1 MTSMED
7 DLKNLK
13 MDYLSKHWADLYQFL
28 NLTSG
33 DQNKTNKGLN

>member
-1 MTSMED
+1 MED

-13 MDYLSKHWADLYQFL
+13 MDFLNNHWADLYQFL

-33 DQNKTNKGLN
+33 DETKTDKGIN